1 MRRAGWRGGFGFAM
15 LSLAAVALCAVLGVS
30 AYNEVKDIRR
40 VDADSLLASFQQTI
54 ELKLK
59 GSLGETGDLTA
70 ALEVDPDDEAGPGL
84 GIDLVRMLAVDAVAE
99 AIRGVARPD

>member
-1 MRRAGWRGGFGFAM
+1 MRRAGWRGGFRFAM

-40 VDADSLLASFQQTI
+40 ADADSLLASFQQTI

-59 GSLGETGDLTA
+59 GGLGETGDLTA
-70 ALEVDPDDEAGPGL
+70 ALEVDPDGES
-84 GIDLVRMLAVDAVAE
+84 
-99 AIRGVARPD
+99 

>member
-70 ALEVDPDDEAGPGL
+70 ALEVDPDGES
-84 GIDLVRMLAVDAVAE
+84 
-99 AIRGVARPD
+99 